1 MFILIIII
9 NLCEVVDDSI
19 LIGFAGGHVSR
30 GPTHEA
36 LVRAARDPVTD
47 LATIFKLSNLS
58 IYSMTHF
65 VIESTYVARYLAS
78 VPTVIRVFIY
88 SKMPSAKYSR
98 VFI

>member
-65 VIESTYVARYLAS
+65 VILTIALRVR
-78 VPTVIRVFIY
+78 VCTVCIRSDEIPVLGLVQLVTE
-88 SKMPSAKYSR
+88 P
-98 VFI
+98 